1 MESVGTVQSEGA
13 ISIFLINFSIIVII
27 VNVKIMES
35 LIPSKE
41 EDIKFMNLSNAITK
55 GVRTQ
60 ILHSHSTQRF
70 SPKILLELNR

>member
-1 MESVGTVQSEGA
+1 MSRSETKV
-13 ISIFLINFSIIVII
+13 FIIITLDVDMQHWYGF
-27 VNVKIMES
+27 VES

-41 EDIKFMNLSNAITK
+41 EDIKFINLSNAITK